1 MAPGLRGP
9 LVLRNVGE
17 VSRLET
23 EPAIVLLQLTVEDN
37 VKGHLL
43 SYKNATLTL
52 AEVCSTLQ

>member
-23 EPAIVLLQLTVEDN
+23 EPAIALLQLTVEDN
-37 VKGHLL
+37 VKGHPL
-43 SYKNATLTL
+43 SYKNATSTL